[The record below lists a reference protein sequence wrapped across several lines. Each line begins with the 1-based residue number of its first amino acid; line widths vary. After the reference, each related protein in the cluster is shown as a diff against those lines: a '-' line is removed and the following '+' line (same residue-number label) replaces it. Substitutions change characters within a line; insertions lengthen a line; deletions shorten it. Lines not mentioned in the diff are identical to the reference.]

1 MISTAIAT
9 TVLSHPLQVL
19 LMAMVVGKMT
29 HMALMALAGRIEKP
43 EDDRIAVPAPERRQ
57 AA

>member
-1 MISTAIAT
+1 MIPTAIAT

-19 LMAMVVGKMT
+19 LMAMVVGRLT
-29 HMALMALAGRIEKP
+29 HMALAALVSRLERPQGE
-43 EDDRIAVPAPERRQ
+43 RIAIPAPERRH